1 MALLSLKLTAIFLF
15 FFAIYVLISISE
27 SAETCECGKRPL
39 IKDSQRN
46 SRIVGGVNSQPG
58 AWPWLVSIQAWRGSD
73 YGYGHFCGG
82 TILNNQWILTA
93 AHCLIDYKTTFDT
106 IRVVIGAR
114 KLSKLGSETQI
125 RKVKQLILHEKY
137 LREGKHSYDI
147 GLILL
152 DEPIKF
158 NDYTQRACLPS
169 ASLNVAQ
176 KTNCYVAG
184 WGVLEEKEI
193 AAADIL
199 QEAGVFF
206 INKELCNSKEWY
218 NGKVYPYNLC
228 AGHKEGKIDSC
239 QGDSGGPLMCKRK
252 TSNDYIVV
260 GVTSWGI
267 GCARKQRPG
276 IYISTQYFNEWIESK
291 ITKKAEGQTR
301 PKRSLLKKIFF
312 PQLPT
317 QLPTTQSHKVKLQ
330 LMDTFELEAA
340 NEHLTDTNAVQRVQV
355 IPTADP
361 EHVDLR
367 QSIWH
372 SLTQIYRRITA
383 YLRNLLTGR
392 NGGLT

>member
-1 MALLSLKLTAIFLF
+1 
-15 FFAIYVLISISE
+15 
-27 SAETCECGKRPL
+27 CGKRPL

-73 YGYGHFCGG
+73 YGHFCGG

-184 WGVLEEKEI
+184 WGVLEEKAYLEI

-317 QLPTTQSHKVKLQ
+317 QLPTTQS
-330 LMDTFELEAA
+330 
-340 NEHLTDTNAVQRVQV
+340 
-355 IPTADP
+355 
-361 EHVDLR
+361 
-367 QSIWH
+367 
-372 SLTQIYRRITA
+372 
-383 YLRNLLTGR
+383 
-392 NGGLT
+392 

>member
-1 MALLSLKLTAIFLF
+1 FNPTLTLLWVCLLVMALCFK
-15 FFAIYVLISISE
+15 
-27 SAETCECGKRPL
+27 ETCLLPL

-73 YGYGHFCGG
+73 YGHFCGG

-184 WGVLEEKEI
+184 WGVLEEK

-291 ITKKAEGQTR
+291 ITKK
-301 PKRSLLKKIFF
+301 IFF

-330 LMDTFELEAA
+330 PTDTFEGGPSRPGPHCVMTSGWGNDKGAWTRGRQERFLPGTPQLLHPRQAS
-340 NEHLTDTNAVQRVQV
+340 LL
-355 IPTADP
+355 PTPSSGP
-361 EHVDLR
+361 ERPEILPGN
-367 QSIWH
+367 S
-372 SLTQIYRRITA
+372 
-383 YLRNLLTGR
+383 
-392 NGGLT
+392 